1 MKREYFFKRRLSFK
15 YAINGIVYALSTQ
28 QNLIIHLIAT
38 LAVVIASF
46 IFRLTT
52 IEWTVILLTI
62 SSVWITELF
71 NTAFE
76 KTVDLVTT
84 DHHPLA
90 KIAKDVAAGAVLF
103 SALSSVIVGLL
114 IFLPKLI
121 SLL

>member
-15 YAINGIVYALSTQ
+15 YAINGIVYTLSTQ
-28 QNLIIHLIAT
+28 QNILIHLIAT

-46 IFRLTT
+46 IFRLSN
-52 IEWTVILLTI
+52 IEWAVIVLTV
-62 SSVWITELF
+62 SSVWIAELF

-76 KTVDLVTT
+76 KTVDLITN

-90 KIAKDVAAGAVLF
+90 KIAKDVAAGAVLI
-103 SALSSVIVGLL
+103 SAICSIIVGLL

-121 SLL
+121 PLL